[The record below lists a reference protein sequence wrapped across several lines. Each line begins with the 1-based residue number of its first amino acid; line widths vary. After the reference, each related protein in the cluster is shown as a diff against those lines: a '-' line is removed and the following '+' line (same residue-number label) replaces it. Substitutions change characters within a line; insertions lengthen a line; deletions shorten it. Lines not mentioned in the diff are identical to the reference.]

1 MNSSDYL
8 ISFDTNKNA
17 INMGC
22 GCGSNKGNCSPAGCK
37 GNGGCSSGGCNKINS
52 YDWFNGMAMPS
63 DYVPFEVIEVKFKGN
78 RKNYYNNSE
87 GIELYPGQAVV
98 VGSEMG
104 HDVGHVSMSGELVRL
119 QLKKLGVEEN
129 SDKFHPVHRVAK
141 EKDIESYEH
150 YKSIENKT
158 LERARTIAMSL
169 KLQMKLSDIEYQA
182 DGRKVVFFYTAEKRV
197 DFRELIRRYASEF
210 KCRIEMRQVGYRE
223 EASRLGGIGSCGR
236 ELCCSTWMSE
246 FKFVNMSAARTQNLS
261 INMLKLSG
269 QCGRLKCCLNFE
281 LDTYVEALG
290 EFPKT
295 DRLYLET
302 QAGRAKLQKMDVLK
316 RQMWFSYKN
325 ASEWIPIDIKR
336 VNEIIALNK
345 KGDKPER
352 LSEIARGIEITDTTL
367 SLKKEDL
374 LEDEKL
380 GQLEKRYEKQREQR
394 KKRNQK
400 RKGVKGQKRQNTSST
415 STENKKK
422 NNSRNEGG
430 RPKNPS
436 NKSKSGD
443 NPKSN

>member
-1 MNSSDYL
+1 
-8 ISFDTNKNA
+8 
-17 INMGC
+17 MGC
-22 GCGSNKGNCSPAGCK
+22 GCGSNKGSCSPAGCK
-37 GNGGCSSGGCNKINS
+37 GNGNCSSGGCNKINS
-52 YDWFNGMAMPS
+52 YDWFNGMSMPS
-63 DYVPFEVIEVKFKGN
+63 DYVPFDVIEVKFKGN
-78 RKNYYNNSE
+78 RKNYYKNSDQL
-87 GIELYPGQAVV
+87 ELYPGQAVV

-119 QLKKLGVEEN
+119 QLKKLGVDEN
-129 SDKFHPVHRVAK
+129 SDKFHPVYRVAN

-150 YKSIENKT
+150 YKSIEGKT

-169 KLQMKLSDIEYQA
+169 KLQMKLSDIEFQA

-246 FKFVNMSAARTQNLS
+246 FKFVNMSSARTQNLS

-281 LDTYVEALG
+281 LDTYVDALK

-302 QAGRAKLQKMDVLK
+302 EAGRAKLQKMDILK

-325 ASEWIPIDIKR
+325 ASDWIPLQLDR
-336 VNEIIALNK
+336 VNEILSLNK
-345 KGDKPER
+345 KGIKPER
-352 LSEIARGIEITDTTL
+352 LSDIARGIEITDATL

-380 GQLEKRYEKQREQR
+380 GKLEKRYEKQREQR
-394 KKRNQK
+394 KKRNQRRKGKKTKGKRPQNASGKPPENKNRGYSK
-400 RKGVKGQKRQNTSST
+400 RKNYR
-415 STENKKK
+415 KK
-422 NNSRNEGG
+422 GG
-430 RPKNPS
+430 R
-436 NKSKSGD
+436 NKPDSGKDQKST
-443 NPKSN
+443 